1 MRILRLLFSATM
13 FFVIIVVASFFIAR
27 EALLYLGSSQL
38 QSSFRTLTLSKNR
51 GQFASQCRQLG
62 SVGVGGDGI
71 VKYQLRFLSSNDYLL
86 EAVCN
91 QFSFD
96 PILIE
101 QVSLPEFVSKVPGGS
116 GFVLDSLDGGIEIQV
131 FAQELEKISEVVG
144 FDLSGL
150 VKTVSLTS
158 EDGKSIVEGDINSI
172 SGSPVTSCNGYG
184 YECCQDVSQVGIG
197 SRITGL
203 VDCEKTCYSSC
214 ATRPIVLSFNT
225 NPIFDPKER
234 TLYTS
239 DEQTV
244 EFTYVADAGKASTVG
259 GVIDFGDGKKMP
271 VSGLAGQ
278 VSHTYSCPW
287 GGCEYYVTLTLE
299 DNWGI
304 ESADTNIGKIKIVI
318 GN

>member
-1 MRILRLLFSATM
+1 MRILRLLFSATI
-13 FFVIIVVASFFIAR
+13 FFVIIIVASFFVAR
-27 EALLYLGSSQL
+27 EALLYWGTSQV
-38 QSSFRTLTLSKNR
+38 QSSFRTLTLSRNK

-62 SVGVGGDGI
+62 STGIGGDGI
-71 VKYQLRFLSSNDYLL
+71 IKYQLRFLSSKDYLL

-101 QVSLPEFVSKVPGGS
+101 QTSLPEFVSKVQGSS
-116 GFVLDSLDGGIEIQV
+116 GFTLDSSSGGIEIQV
-131 FAQELEKISEVVG
+131 FAQELEKISEVIG
-144 FDLSGL
+144 FDLSSL
-150 VKTVSLTS
+150 VKTVALTS
-158 EDGKSIVEGDINSI
+158 EDGVSI
-172 SGSPVTSCNGYG
+172 SESVTGVTSSGPVTSCNGYG
-184 YECCQDVSQVGIG
+184 YECCQEVSQVGIG

-214 ATRPIVLSFNT
+214 ASRPIVLSFNT

-239 DEQTV
+239 DEQSID
-244 EFTYVADAGKASTVG
+244 FTYVADAGNASSIA
-259 GVIDFGDGKKMP
+259 GVIDFGDGDKLP

-278 VSHTYSCPW
+278 VSHAYSCPW

-299 DNWGI
+299 DNWGV